1 MTVRAVPLLLL
12 LAACHAA
19 PPAAPPAAA
28 PVVPPAPS
36 VVPLVRPPV
45 PQVVQQFDRAH
56 AAEVSTVFGPGVTA
70 AQVDAISRAH
80 RRAARAL
87 TELGLQGKHPTP
99 AARAEADD
107 AERALEDAL
116 AAAGSGL

>member
-1 MTVRAVPLLLL
+1 MRAVLLLLL
-12 LAACHAA
+12 LAACQATTLAA
-19 PPAAPPAAA
+19 PPPAV
-28 PVVPPAPS
+28 PVIPPAPS
-36 VVPLVRPPV
+36 VVPSDRPAV

-56 AAEVSTVFGPGVTA
+56 AAEVGAVFGPGVTA

-87 TELGLQGKHPTP
+87 TELGLQGKSPTA

-107 AERALEDAL
+107 AERALESAL